1 MLTAQSH
8 ITAASRARID
18 GSVRARS
25 RVGEAVRHVW
35 AGPVPNV
42 YLCGSGSHPGPG
54 VSTAPGQN
62 AAQVIV
68 KDLGLDF
75 NSVA

>member
-1 MLTAQSH
+1 MTVFRQRQGLYPRVVIVH
-8 ITAASRARID
+8 P
-18 GSVRARS
+18 SV
-25 RVGEAVRHVW
+25 
-35 AGPVPNV
+35 
-42 YLCGSGSHPGPG
+42 G